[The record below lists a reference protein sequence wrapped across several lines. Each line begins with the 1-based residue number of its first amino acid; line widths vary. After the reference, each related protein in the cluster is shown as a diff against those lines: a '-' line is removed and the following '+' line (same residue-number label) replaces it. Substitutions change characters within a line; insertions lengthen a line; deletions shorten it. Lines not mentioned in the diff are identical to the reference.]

1 MNRRL
6 KILAA
11 CLIALMLLLP
21 VTAQA
26 GQGAYAN
33 LDGHKVYY
41 TDQGKG
47 EPTLVLIHGWI
58 CNHKFWREQIPA
70 LAKNHRVIALDMI
83 GCGKSDAPQVAYTQE
98 LLARSVLAVMD
109 QAKVKDPVLIGHS
122 MGLDVARRVALEHP
136 TRVRALVS
144 MDGAL
149 GLPPQEA
156 VARAE
161 WCKQAD
167 AFAAQF
173 QGPDGQQKLGP
184 FFDAMQDKSTPQ
196 ALREWVK
203 AQALATPWHVGKSS
217 MAEFVKPANWDYR
230 TLSIPVLA
238 IYVPNPHLPPDFEAW
253 LRTLFPNLRCAQITG
268 AGHFV
273 MLEKPGQ
280 VNALLLEFVDSKA
293 VREKKTSK

>member
-1 MNRRL
+1 MNRRS

-21 VTAQA
+21 VMAQA
-26 GQGAYAN
+26 GQGAYAT
-33 LDGHKVYY
+33 LDGHKVFY
-41 TDQGKG
+41 TDQGQG
-47 EPTLVLIHGWI
+47 EPTIVLIHGWI
-58 CNHKFWREQIPA
+58 CNHEFWKEQIPA
-70 LAKNHRVIALDMI
+70 LAKKHRVIALDMI

-109 QAKVKDPVLIGHS
+109 QAQVKDAVLVGHS
-122 MGLDVARRVALEHP
+122 MGAAVARRVALEHP

-149 GLPPQEA
+149 GLPPQEPK
-156 VARAE
+156 ARE
-161 WCKQAD
+161 QWQQQAA

-173 QGPDGQQKLGP
+173 QGPDGRQKVGP
-184 FFDAMQDKSTPQ
+184 FFDAMQDKTTPQ

-217 MAEFVKPANWDYR
+217 MAEFVKPDNWDYR
-230 TLSIPVLA
+230 PLSIPVLA

-273 MLEKPGQ
+273 MLEKPGR

-293 VREKKTSK
+293 VRESKAGK